1 MNVLIVD
8 DEPLARERL
17 ERMVG
22 KIEGYRVLEPS
33 ASNGEEALALIENLK
48 PDVVLLDIR
57 MPGLDGLQVAAKL
70 CERETPPAVVFC
82 TAHDEFALDAFQVS
96 AVGYLVK
103 PVRPEDLQEALKK
116 AERPNR
122 VQLAALTRPAAV
134 SGNGPRSHISART
147 RKGIELIPLDDVIY
161 FIADHKYVTLRHETG
176 EVLLDEPLKALED
189 EFGNRFVRI
198 HRNALVSRARIL
210 RLQRTPL
217 GHFQLF
223 LKGHDGDAL
232 IVSRRHVAGV
242 RKMMNEYALESGD
255 R

>member
-17 ERMVG
+17 SRLVG
-22 KIEGYRVLEPS
+22 DLDGYRVLEPA
-33 ASNGEEALALIENLK
+33 ASNGEEALALIDDLR

-70 CERETPPAVVFC
+70 CERDAPPAVIFC
-82 TAHDEFALDAFQVS
+82 TAHDEFALEAFQVS

-103 PVRPEDLQEALKK
+103 PVRQENLAEALRK

-134 SGNGPRSHISART
+134 SGAGARSHISART
-147 RKGIELIPLDDVIY
+147 RKGIELIPLEQVIY
-161 FIADHKYVTLRHETG
+161 FIADHKYVTLRHEGG

-189 EFGNRFVRI
+189 EFGDRFVRI
-198 HRNALVSRARIL
+198 HRNALVYRDRIE

-223 LKGHDGDAL
+223 LKGLEGEAL
-232 IVSRRHVAGV
+232 TVSRRHVAGV
-242 RKMMNEYALESGD
+242 RKLMQNL
-255 R
+255 

>member
-17 ERMVG
+17 SRMVNE
-22 KIEGYRVLEPS
+22 IEGYRVLEPS
-33 ASNGEEALALIENLK
+33 ASNGEEALALIETHK

-70 CERETPPAVVFC
+70 CERDTPPAVVFC
-82 TAHDEFALDAFQVS
+82 TAHDEFALEAFQVS

-103 PVRPEDLQEALKK
+103 PVRPENLLEALRK

-122 VQLAALTRPAAV
+122 VQLAAMTRPAAE

-147 RKGIELIPLDDVIY
+147 RKGIELIPLDHVIY
-161 FIADHKYVTLRHETG
+161 FIADHKYVTLRHEDG

-189 EFGNRFVRI
+189 EFGDRFVRI
-198 HRNALVSRARIL
+198 HRNALVARDRIE

-223 LKGHDGDAL
+223 LKGLNGDAL

-242 RKMMNEYALESGD
+242 RKMMQQL
-255 R
+255 

>member
-17 ERMVG
+17 SRLVG
-22 KIEGYRVLEPS
+22 DLEGYRVLEPA
-33 ASNGEEALALIENLK
+33 ASNGEEALALIDSLR

-70 CERETPPAVVFC
+70 CEREAPPAVIFC
-82 TAHDEFALDAFQVS
+82 TAHDEFALEAFQVS

-103 PVRPEDLQEALKK
+103 PVRPESLAEALKK

-122 VQLAALTRPAAV
+122 VQLAALTRPAAANG
-134 SGNGPRSHISART
+134 SGGPRSHISART
-147 RKGIELIPLDDVIY
+147 RKGIELIPLEQVIF
-161 FIADHKYVTLRHETG
+161 FIADHKYVTLRHEGG

-189 EFGNRFVRI
+189 EFGERFVRI
-198 HRNALVSRARIL
+198 HRNALVARERIE

-223 LKGHDGDAL
+223 LKGMGGEAL
-232 IVSRRHVAGV
+232 TVSRRHVAGV
-242 RKMMNEYALESGD
+242 RKLMHNL
-255 R
+255 

>member
-8 DEPLARERL
+8 DEPLARDRL
-17 ERMVG
+17 SRLVSDL
-22 KIEGYRVLEPS
+22 EGYRVLEPS
-33 ASNGEEALALIENLK
+33 ATNGEEALTLIDSLK

-70 CERETPPAVVFC
+70 CERDTPPAVVFC
-82 TAHDEFALDAFQVS
+82 TAHDEFALEAFQVS

-103 PVRPEDLQEALKK
+103 PVRPENLLEALRK

-122 VQLAALTRPAAV
+122 VQLAAMTRPAAE

-147 RKGIELIPLDDVIY
+147 RKGIELIPLNHVIY
-161 FIADHKYVTLRHETG
+161 FIADHKYVTLRHEDG

-189 EFGNRFVRI
+189 EFGDRFVRI
-198 HRNALVSRARIL
+198 HRNALVARDRIE

-223 LKGHDGDAL
+223 LKGLNGDAL

-242 RKMMNEYALESGD
+242 RKMMQQL
-255 R
+255 

>member
-17 ERMVG
+17 SRLVG
-22 KIEGYRVLEPS
+22 DLDGYRVLEPS
-33 ASNGEEALALIENLK
+33 ASNGEEALSLIEELR

-70 CERETPPAVVFC
+70 CERDAPPAVIFC

-103 PVRPEDLQEALKK
+103 PVRAEHLVEALKK

-122 VQLAALTRPAAV
+122 VQLAALTRPAAI
-134 SGNGPRSHISART
+134 SSTGPRSHISART
-147 RKGIELIPLDDVIY
+147 RKGIELIPLPKVIY
-161 FIADHKYVTLRHETG
+161 FIADHKYVTLRHEGG

-189 EFGNRFVRI
+189 EFGDRFVRI
-198 HRNALVSRARIL
+198 HRNALVYRDRIE

-223 LKGHDGDAL
+223 LKGLEGEPL
-232 IVSRRHVAGV
+232 TVSRRHVAGV
-242 RKMMNEYALESGD
+242 RKLMQNL
-255 R
+255 

>member
-17 ERMVG
+17 ARMVG
-22 KIEGYRVLEPS
+22 QLDGYRVLEPL
-33 ASNGEEALALIENLK
+33 ASNGEEALTLIDSLR

-70 CERETPPAVVFC
+70 CERETPPAVIFC
-82 TAHDEFALDAFQVS
+82 TAHDEFALEAFQVS

-103 PVRPEDLQEALKK
+103 PVRPEALEEALKK

-122 VQLAALTRPAAV
+122 VQLATLTRPATDHTA
-134 SGNGPRSHISART
+134 PRSHIGART
-147 RKGIELIPLDDVIY
+147 RKGIDLIPLEQVIY
-161 FIADHKYVTLRHETG
+161 FIADHKYVTLRHEHG

-189 EFGNRFVRI
+189 EFGERFVRI
-198 HRNALVSRARIL
+198 HRNALVSRARIE

-223 LKGHDGDAL
+223 LRGLGDEAL
-232 IVSRRHVAGV
+232 TVSRRHVAGV
-242 RKMMNEYALESGD
+242 RKLMNEL
-255 R
+255 